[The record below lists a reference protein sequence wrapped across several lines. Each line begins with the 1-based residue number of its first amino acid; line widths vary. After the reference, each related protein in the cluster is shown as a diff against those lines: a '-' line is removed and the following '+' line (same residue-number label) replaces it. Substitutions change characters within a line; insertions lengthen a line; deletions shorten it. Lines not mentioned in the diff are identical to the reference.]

1 MGEFGIINNAD
12 VMRGAREFTAAS
24 EDRKKRKISRS
35 QEDDNTPSTRA
46 FFFFGSILGSK

>member
-35 QEDDNTPSTRA
+35 QEDDTHLARGHSS
-46 FFFFGSILGSK
+46 FSDQS